1 MEPFSELRQ
10 VQLPSHRDPD
20 RDELSTVLSQTVETM
35 SSRSWNVVRQASS
48 GPSSPAVSQCGSR
61 GVEPPPR
68 QPVPQHPAAAGL
80 EGPQSAARRGAGPAS
95 ASGRLWPT
103 ASSEGSHSHCFED
116 VGSVSEVAAA
126 ADHALV
132 DWYPPDSME
141 FDAVLAQERL
151 ERPSAGQVS
160 SPLRL
165 QRPFGKGTRS
175 QAQPQPFVMS
185 LATFL
190 EEDVPDFPFSQS
202 AESAEWSQAQA

>member
-35 SSRSWNVVRQASS
+35 SSRSWNIVRQASS
-48 GPSSPAVSQCGSR
+48 GPSSPAASQCGSR
-61 GVEPPPR
+61 GFGGVEPPPR
-68 QPVPQHPAAAGL
+68 QPVPQHPAAAGP
-80 EGPQSAARRGAGPAS
+80 E
-95 ASGRLWPT
+95 

-151 ERPSAGQVS
+151 ERRSAGQVS

-190 EEDVPDFPFSQS
+190 EEEVPDFPFSQS
-202 AESAEWSQAQA
+202 AESAEWLPVQA